1 MFTILKLLVFS
12 LLTYNSDS
20 FLTPYGKNVR
30 PNTKIYN
37 SKSTNDIDFMYAKE
51 YYNFLK
57 EYNIINVFG
66 SDDKSTDK
74 TKKYVKVCKKRLEN
88 YKIFERNFIKISDF
102 NKKNSFTLG
111 LNQFADTS
119 NFDFGDLM
127 KNPIEKNDI
136 YKNDFK
142 GLYQMVTSPRDYIEK
157 YNNISDSFIW
167 DDKIIPNVKNQGRC
181 GSCWAF
187 STTGSI
193 EGLMRI
199 NKYCVDRLSEQELV
213 DCSTENYGCG
223 GGLMDLAMDYC
234 IENDGL
240 TSNRDYP
247 YTARDGKCAL
257 KCDTDCNDKG
267 CDHDCSNKDCDHDT
281 KKLTDIK
288 KIKGSKFKDY
298 KYVIPR
304 SVLDIKASLKN
315 SPISIALDASHFAF
329 RFYKDGVIDV
339 PPTNS
344 DQLNHAVLLT
354 GYGKDV
360 NGTYW
365 IIQNSWGETW
375 GDNGFCKIR
384 AKNGDGV
391 LLCQLYGVYPHY

>member
-1 MFTILKLLVFS
+1 MLTIIKLFVIS
-12 LLTYNSDS
+12 LLTYDADS
-20 FLTPYGKNVR
+20 FLIPSGKNIR
-30 PNTKIYN
+30 PNTRIYN
-37 SKSTNDIDFMYAKE
+37 SNSNSNNNIDFMYAKE

-57 EYNIINVFG
+57 EYKIISILGN
-66 SDDKSTDK
+66 DDINDNKDK
-74 TKKYVKVCKKRLEN
+74 NYVKICKKRIDN
-88 YKIFERNFIKISDF
+88 YKIFEKNLKKIDDF

-127 KNPIEKNDI
+127 KNPIDKNDI

-142 GLYQMVTSPRDYIEK
+142 GLYQIVTSPRDYIEK
-157 YNNISDSFIW
+157 YNNLSDSFIW
-167 DDKIIPNVKNQGRC
+167 DDKIIPSVKNQGRC

-193 EGLMRI
+193 EALMRI
-199 NKYCVDRLSEQELV
+199 NKYFVNRLSEQELV
-213 DCSTENYGCG
+213 DCSSENYGCG

-234 IENDGL
+234 IENNGL
-240 TSNRDYP
+240 TSNNDYP
-247 YTARDGKCAL
+247 YTAKDGECSL
-257 KCDTDCNDKG
+257 KCDTVSDNKC
-267 CDHDCSNKDCDHDT
+267 CDEDYSDSQ
-281 KKLTDIK
+281 KLTNIK
-288 KIKGSKFKDY
+288 KVKGSKITNY
-298 KYVIPR
+298 KYIIPR
-304 SVLDIKASLKN
+304 SVTDIKASLKN

-344 DQLNHAVLLT
+344 EQLNHAVLLT

-365 IIQNSWGETW
+365 VIQNSWGETW

-384 AKNGDGV
+384 TKNGDGV

>member
-12 LLTYNSDS
+12 LLTYDGDS
-20 FLTPYGKNVR
+20 FLIPSGKSLR

-66 SDDKSTDK
+66 NDESSND
-74 TKKYVKVCKKRLEN
+74 KKYVKVCKKRIEN
-88 YKIFERNFIKISDF
+88 YKIFERNYIKINDF

-127 KNPIEKNDI
+127 KNPIGKSDI

-142 GLYQMVTSPRDYIEK
+142 GLYQLVTSPRDYIEK
-157 YNNISDSFIW
+157 YNNITDSFIW
-167 DDKIIPNVKNQGRC
+167 DDKIVSSVKNQGRC

-234 IENDGL
+234 MENDGL
-240 TSNRDYP
+240 TSNKDYP

-257 KCDTDCNDKG
+257 KCDSDCDNEG
-267 CDHDCSNKDCDHDT
+267 CDHDCDHECSDT
-281 KKLTDIK
+281 NKLTDIK
-288 KIKGSKFKDY
+288 KVKGSKFRDY

-304 SVLDIKASLKN
+304 SILDIKASLKN

-329 RFYKDGVIDV
+329 RFYKNGVIDV
-339 PPTNS
+339 PPSNS

-354 GYGKDV
+354 GYGKDE

-365 IIQNSWGETW
+365 VIQNSWGETW